1 MLGICLSRVVSR
13 VQPRGLSRS
22 LSNTC
27 RVSYLNL
34 GVQLSALS
42 ALQHVLCANSLNVLN
57 LNVQNLMCK
66 MCTS

>member
-13 VQPRGLSRS
+13 VQSRGLSRS

-42 ALQHVLCANSLNVLN
+42 ASQHVLCTNSLNVLS

-66 MCTS
+66 MCTI